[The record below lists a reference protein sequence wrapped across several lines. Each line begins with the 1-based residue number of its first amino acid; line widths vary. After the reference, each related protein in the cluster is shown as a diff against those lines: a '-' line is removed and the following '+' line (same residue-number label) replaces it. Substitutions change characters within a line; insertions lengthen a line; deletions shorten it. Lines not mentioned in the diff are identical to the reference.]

1 MMHKIGTPTLN
12 GSLSVLKAMPGTY
25 LSQTGNPL
33 HMKKKIDLEQCFI
46 LFLHNHVYKHSH
58 EHY

>member
-1 MMHKIGTPTLN
+1 MLKIETQTLN

-33 HMKKKIDLEQCFI
+33 RKNI
-46 LFLHNHVYKHSH
+46 
-58 EHY
+58 